1 MTTRE
6 QKIQAITK
14 AIQEAVPDIME
25 LKFGCRIQRESGA
38 IERILWVSST
48 TNGSGYNYKTHNSTF
63 FDNQAPVKWQWVDSE
78 GVYWAKRNGGENCLI
93 LGSPIGIREILLCL
107 NTKSKDEDD
116 YIIMSTDGWFSIVK
130 SDNENDNMLSVAHYN
145 LHKDRIED
153 QDDELID
160 FLFTFTQY

>member
-93 LGSPIGIREILLCL
+93 LGSPIGIREILLWL
-107 NTKSKDEDD
+107 DTVDKDTGEE
-116 YIIMSTDGWFSIVK
+116 ITLTTDGYFSA
-130 SDNENDNMLSVAHYN
+130 NEILYAAHYN